1 MKDVLLK
8 NATLYRGGIG
18 ELDYGADLLIR
29 DGKIAEITTDST
41 KTTEPQDVEV
51 IDLSGAPLVPG
62 YVDIHCHGAESAAFD
77 DGETAVTTILAA
89 HQAHGTAYQSFSLV
103 TDDVPK
109 TARLIEQ
116 LAPVVKQNKHA
127 VGIHPEG
134 PFLSPAHKGA
144 HPERF
149 LRDPAISAVKELVDS
164 ADGQLSQFTLAPERD
179 GGIEAV
185 EFLRDHDVVVSLGHS
200 EADFEQANMAFSAGA
215 SILTH
220 AFNGMTGIHHR
231 APGPVVAALRNE
243 SVWLEVINDGIHV
256 HPAVVEGL
264 FIEAPER
271 MILITDA
278 MSATCSPD
286 GDYML
291 GTLAVVVKDGV
302 ARLKEGDSLAGST
315 LTMDRAVANAVHNC
329 NVALDV
335 AIAAAT
341 RHPATAVG
349 AQDYAGSIEVGRDA
363 NVLVL
368 DPDSLLPTQI
378 FIDGTQIKD

>member
-18 ELDYGADLLIR
+18 EVDHGANVFIR
-29 DGKIAEITTDST
+29 NGKIAEITH
-41 KTTEPQDVEV
+41 EVGEIPQNVEV
-51 IDLSGAPLVPG
+51 IELDGAPLVPG
-62 YVDIHCHGAESAAFD
+62 YVDIHCHGAESVAFD
-77 DGETAVTTILAA
+77 DGESAVTTILAA
-89 HQAHGTAYQSFSLV
+89 HQAHGTAYQSLSLV
-103 TDDVPK
+103 TDDVTK
-109 TARLIEQ
+109 MSGLIRQ
-116 LAPVVKQNKHA
+116 LAPVVKRNKHA
-127 VGIHPEG
+127 LGIHPEG

-149 LRDPAISAVKELVDS
+149 LRDPAISAVKELIDA

-179 GGIEAV
+179 GGIAAI
-185 EFLRDHDVVVSLGHS
+185 EFLRKHDVVVSLGHS
-200 EADFEQANMAFSAGA
+200 AADFEQAGEAFAAGA

-231 APGPVVAALRNE
+231 APGPVVAALRND

-264 FIEAPER
+264 FLEAPER

-286 GDYML
+286 GAYML
-291 GTLAVVVKDGV
+291 GTLEVVVKDGV
-302 ARLKEGDSLAGST
+302 ARLKRGDSLAGST
-315 LTMDRAVANAVHNC
+315 LTMDRAVAHAVRNC

-335 AIAAAT
+335 AVAAAT
-341 RHPATAVG
+341 RHPAAAVG
-349 AQDYAGSIEVGRDA
+349 AQDFAGSIDVGRDA
-363 NVLVL
+363 SVVIL
-368 DPDSLLPTQI
+368 DSQTLLPTRV
-378 FIDGTQIKD
+378 FIDGTQIKG